1 MPNGRLQS
9 VLCIAVTALVL
20 GLGLG
25 GAISM
30 PVGAVIGL
38 VGGVAAGLV
47 G

>member
-9 VLCIAVTALVL
+9 ALCIAVTGLVL
-20 GLGLG
+20 GLGISG
-25 GAISM
+25 VISM
-30 PVGAVIGL
+30 PVGAAIGL